1 MSIWYSHNLDR
12 ILLVGS
18 KIWSHFERHPQLGFS
33 SSQIMCL
40 PSNSVWSQKCM
51 RHANAFIKWLFLA
64 PLLAKTSRK
73 QHTKKTCLVSHI
85 NQLQSCST
93 CVAPVNSRE
102 REKAPLLCL
111 YQDHFPFSR
120 LPSDCLILPNPRDAF
135 LMPCCHSIKN

>member
-1 MSIWYSHNLDR
+1 MSTDFLLTTLLVFLSRAEKWKQTTIYFAFHLSQLLLNLEFKNIFLNNQSPYGPLIILDR

-33 SSQIMCL
+33 SSQIICL

-73 QHTKKTCLVSHI
+73 RYRK
-85 NQLQSCST
+85 N
-93 CVAPVNSRE
+93 
-102 REKAPLLCL
+102 
-111 YQDHFPFSR
+111 
-120 LPSDCLILPNPRDAF
+120 
-135 LMPCCHSIKN
+135 MHSKPH